1 MRKVKNSMR
10 AVILV
15 AATLLIAGC
24 PGTDV
29 IQLSVSN
36 LDPQLT
42 VANPALSRYDT
53 ASFTLNQ
60 ITVVPVDPASQAVLG
75 VPLSL
80 LQNPVN
86 VDLNGSGNDL
96 PMIPLNTGSYRV
108 ESIVISTILLRD
120 DNPPMVPA
128 SCIEGLVD
136 PGVDADLGTADDFSL
151 VPDPRGTTQPLRYTF
166 DEFAVDGIASVGA
179 AGGALNLTI
188 DAQAFIA
195 SFEASINCTPSNM
208 NVCGS
213 GSSSYISRNCGN
225 FLVASSFQADST
237 IFVSFN

>member
-1 MRKVKNSMR
+1 MR
-10 AVILV
+10 AVIFV

-29 IQLSVSN
+29 LQVGVSN

-42 VANPALSRYDT
+42 VANSAASRYDT

-60 ITVVPVDPASQAVLG
+60 ITVVPVDPATQVALG

-80 LQNPVN
+80 LQNPVT
-86 VDLNGSGNDL
+86 VDLNGTGNNL

-108 ESIVISTILLRD
+108 ENIVISTILLRD
-120 DNPPMVPA
+120 DNPPLVPA
-128 SCIEGLVD
+128 TCIEGLVD
-136 PGVDADLGTADDFSL
+136 PGVDANLGTADDFSL
-151 VPDPRGTTQPLRYTF
+151 VPDPRAVTQPLSYEF
-166 DEFAVDGIASVGA
+166 DQFAADGIATVGT
-179 AGGALNLTI
+179 AGGTLTVTV

-208 NVCGS
+208 NVCGF

-225 FLVASSFQADST
+225 FLVASTFTGDSPVF
-237 IFVSFN
+237 ISFN

>member
-10 AVILV
+10 AAILV

-29 IQLSVSN
+29 LELSVSS

-42 VANPALSRYDT
+42 VANSASSRYDT
-53 ASFTLNQ
+53 ATFTLNQ
-60 ITVVPVDPASQAVLG
+60 ITAVPVDPATQAALG

-80 LQNPVN
+80 MQNPVT

-96 PMIPLNTGSYRV
+96 PMVSLNSGSYRI
-108 ESIVISTILLRD
+108 ESIVISNILLRD
-120 DNPPMVPA
+120 DNPPTMPV
-128 SCIEGLVD
+128 SCIDGLVD
-136 PGVDADLGTADDFSL
+136 PGVDANLGTADDFSL
-151 VPDPRGTTQPLRYTF
+151 VPDPRAVTQPLSYAF
-166 DEFAVDGIASVGA
+166 EDFAVDGIASVGS
-179 AGGALNLTI
+179 AGGALTVTL

-213 GSSSYISRNCGN
+213 GSSSYISRSCGN
-225 FLVASSFQADST
+225 FLVASSFTGDST
-237 IFVSFN
+237 IFISFN